1 MDRANTVQD
10 TALGTRVRAWAAIVM
25 TAAMAATFV
34 TMSPAP
40 AQAAM
45 SVTVTAP
52 SQIDKGTSVRI
63 NVETSGDWDGY
74 ARIELSYDGGSSW
87 SLTEH
92 GVPIVNGYGTED
104 WLPTGT
110 ATYRVRTDEFTS
122 APFRVAVRSYNGF
135 SISGGISAP
144 RYRYGE
150 SLWINGYAA
159 AATRPVKNGLVIIE
173 SSTSRNGSY
182 SLLTS
187 IRTDAKGYY
196 YYRLRPTDTRY
207 YRTRLLDANGR
218 VKATSAP
225 FYAGKVGGSMRLEE
239 RAIQLRWVIG
249 TPTGPSTDIS
259 SNSVNAA
266 QFPGGA
272 TAARYR
278 EYQAGTLVEI
288 TRSSGIIDTFLVSW
302 KHLTEYMD
310 RGAWHGALGLPMR
323 DVRCGLSEQGCVQWF
338 SGGSVY
344 VNNSALSRGRYVALG
359 RTDQTE
365 YTAMALS
372 QVGYEERSWRRN
384 KYNDWMGAVTAWCG
398 TFVQYSLLSGGHGY
412 QQPSLSNNYDTYV
425 SRLRSSGELVNP
437 DRDSSRVKPGTV
449 VLFDWGTGN
458 PTHSG
463 IVVRKSGSTIWTVEG
478 NTTDGSGDPQRGVY
492 YRQRSMASVWH
503 YYNPEDWG

>member
-1 MDRANTVQD
+1 MDRVQD
-10 TALGTRVRAWAAIVM
+10 DPSLSARPHARVWAVVALTLGLASMLTLAG
-25 TAAMAATFV
+25 
-34 TMSPAP
+34 PAP
-40 AQAAM
+40 AEAAM
-45 SVTVTAP
+45 SVSVTAP

-74 ARIELSYDGGSSW
+74 ARIELSYDGGASW

-122 APFRVAVRSYNGF
+122 APFTVAVRSYNGF

-159 AATRPVKNGLVIIE
+159 AATRPVNNGLIVIE

-207 YRTRLLDANGR
+207 YRTKLLDANGR

-225 FYAGKVGGSMRLEE
+225 FYAGKVGGSMTIDE

-249 TPTGPSTDIS
+249 TPTSSVKSIS
-259 SNSVNAA
+259 ASSVNAA
-266 QFPGGA
+266 DFPGGA
-272 TAARYR
+272 TAARYQ
-278 EYQAGTLVEI
+278 EFQAGTLVEI
-288 TRSSGIIDTFLVSW
+288 TRSSGIVDTFLVSW
-302 KHLTEYMD
+302 KHLTEYEQ
-310 RGAWHGALGLPMR
+310 RGAWNGELGLPMR
-323 DVRCGLSEQGCVQWF
+323 DVRCGLREQGCVQWF

-344 VNNSALSRGRYVALG
+344 VNNSALSPGRYVALG
-359 RTDQTE
+359 STDQTE

-372 QVGYEERSWRRN
+372 QVGYEERAWRRN
-384 KYNDWMGAVTAWCG
+384 KYNDWVNDDEAWCAV
-398 TFVQYSLLSGGHGY
+398 FVQYALFSGGHDY
-412 QQPSLSNNYDTYV
+412 QQPSHAGHYDTYV
-425 SRLRSSGELVNP
+425 SRLRSSGELINP
-437 DRDSSRVKPGTV
+437 DRDTSQIQPGTV
-449 VLFDWGTGN
+449 VLFDWGTGD
-458 PTHSG
+458 PSHSG
-463 IVVRKSGSTIWTVEG
+463 IVVRRSGSTIWTVEG

-492 YRQRSMASVWH
+492 YRQRGISSVWH
-503 YYNPEDWG
+503 YYNPKDWG